1 MELPESVYRALL
13 TVVEIMAAGDAVTI
27 VPLHRQLT
35 TNEAANL
42 LHVSRPFL
50 IKLLESSAIPY
61 SKTGSHRRIRLA
73 DVLAYRERRDAEC
86 TAHLDAILAEGQ
98 TTGTYS

>member
-1 MELPESVYRALL
+1 LPDAVYSALL
-13 TVVEIMAAGDAVTI
+13 RVVEIMAAGDAVTI

-50 IKLLESSAIPY
+50 IKLLESGAIPY
-61 SKTGSHRRIRLA
+61 SKTGSHRRVRLA

-86 TAHLDAILAEGQ
+86 IAHLDAILAEGQ
-98 TTGTYS
+98 STGTYN